1 VIFMNIERP
10 GMYSMFQ
17 DLGRC
22 GHQGIGVSVNGPMDE
37 WSHRLANAL
46 VGNPKDA
53 AVLEC
58 TLSGPRASFSEDVV
72 FALCGA
78 SMNAS
83 VNGLMVP
90 QNCAVYL
97 RRGALLDV
105 GDRISGARVYLA
117 VRGGGL
123 ASPAVLGSRSTNSRA
138 GFGGF
143 NGRALRK
150 DDRVP
155 FFAPG
160 KDDFTLR
167 IEKYGLQSGLTLVA
181 GPQLPSTPP
190 YAPGDLV
197 RFVAGPHWAAFT
209 EAARSTFTSEP
220 YKVSPQS
227 DRMGSR
233 LSGTLLR
240 LTRPLELI
248 SEATVFGTVQ
258 VPPDG
263 SPIVLMADR
272 QSAGGYPKIGYVLSA
287 DLPKVAQLLPGESL
301 RFQEASQVEAERS
314 WRTFKTRLSEVCEA
328 AAASL
333 T

>member
-1 VIFMNIERP
+1 MILMNIERP
-10 GMYSMFQ
+10 GMHSMFQ
-17 DLGRC
+17 DLGRT

-46 VGNPKDA
+46 VGNPEDA

-58 TLSGPRASFSEDVV
+58 TLSGPRASFSEHVV
-72 FALCGA
+72 FSLCGA

-83 VNGLMVP
+83 VNGRTVP

-97 RRGALLDV
+97 RRGAVLEV

-117 VRGGGL
+117 VRGSL

-143 NGRALRK
+143 NGRTLRK
-150 DDRVP
+150 GDRVP
-155 FFAPG
+155 YFAPG
-160 KDDFTLR
+160 KNGSTLR
-167 IEKYGLQSGLTLVA
+167 IEKYGLQSGLNFVA
-181 GPQLPSTPP
+181 GPQLPSAPP
-190 YAPGDLV
+190 CATGDLV

-209 EAARSTFTSEP
+209 EAARSIFTSEP
-220 YKVSPQS
+220 YKVSLQS

-240 LTRPLELI
+240 LEKPLELV

-301 RFQEASQVEAERS
+301 RFREVSQEEAERS
-314 WRTFKTRLSEVCEA
+314 WRTFEVRLGEACEA

-333 T
+333 I